1 MSTKTLRKRIALVAV
16 TALGAGLLSVVAV
29 PSANAANVTYV
40 AGTTGG
46 FDTVAVGSGAIC
58 AAVRADGTTA
68 ATLGDGSHATLAS
81 GLGTITLPVGSK
93 VSMLVA
99 ATTDIAKVSS
109 TAGAVRLEDL
119 TAATVSEGGTKFTAE
134 VQADSVFV
142 VAQAVGT
149 ATFSVYTSDTGAAI
163 SSMSFKVVA
172 SCSSGTVDTTKSLI
186 SAESASDLQ
195 TDNVDDAGATVVADE
210 GEGYL
215 SGVFKN
221 AYSAVVPAGTW
232 IASAT
237 NGYLVDV
244 ASGGAAST
252 AAAAL
257 TQDTVA
263 AAGTDIRVAVAQS
276 TTGSAGTTVVTLSYN
291 GVTVATKTFAFL
303 GDAASVKI
311 TLVGAGKPGTTT
323 YRSFTTNVYDNAG
336 NRVAFNPSV
345 DSTTLDQN
353 VTNADAPTTSI
364 SDDTVDGSF
373 ITCSATGKTSSNIKF
388 KVLTNAGTYIYS
400 DAVKIS
406 CGAAV
411 STWTVS
417 MDKASYV
424 PGDIATVTIS
434 HKDASGNAPFDPYS
448 AADDS
453 TSELANW
460 VYGSSG
466 TAPTVAGS
474 NLTAVVAPAA
484 GDYTVAGVKKYTF
497 TVGATEGDYNLTVS
511 LAGIATDS
519 AAKTVKYSIKSSSSA
534 VSNADVLKAI
544 VSLIASINKQIAA
557 LQKALLKK

>member
-1 MSTKTLRKRIALVAV
+1 VCATGYGIRRSKDLRARSRKFLNLTNERKNMSTKTLRKRIALVAV

-353 VTNADAPTTSI
+353 VTNA
-364 SDDTVDGSF
+364 
-373 ITCSATGKTSSNIKF
+373 
-388 KVLTNAGTYIYS
+388 AGTYIYS

>member
-1 MSTKTLRKRIALVAV
+1 
-16 TALGAGLLSVVAV
+16 
-29 PSANAANVTYV
+29 
-40 AGTTGG
+40 
-46 FDTVAVGSGAIC
+46 
-58 AAVRADGTTA
+58 
-68 ATLGDGSHATLAS
+68 
-81 GLGTITLPVGSK
+81 
-93 VSMLVA
+93 
-99 ATTDIAKVSS
+99 
-109 TAGAVRLEDL
+109 
-119 TAATVSEGGTKFTAE
+119 
-134 VQADSVFV
+134 
-142 VAQAVGT
+142 
-149 ATFSVYTSDTGAAI
+149 
-163 SSMSFKVVA
+163 
-172 SCSSGTVDTTKSLI
+172 
-186 SAESASDLQ
+186 
-195 TDNVDDAGATVVADE
+195 
-210 GEGYL
+210 
-215 SGVFKN
+215 
-221 AYSAVVPAGTW
+221 
-232 IASAT
+232 
-237 NGYLVDV
+237 
-244 ASGGAAST
+244 
-252 AAAAL
+252 
-257 TQDTVA
+257 VA

>member
-1 MSTKTLRKRIALVAV
+1 MSTKTNFKRVALVAV
-16 TALGAGLLSVVAV
+16 ASLGLGVLTSIA
-29 PSANAANVTYV
+29 PANAANVTYV
-40 AGTTGG
+40 LGTTGG
-46 FDTVAVGSGAIC
+46 FNTVAVGSGAIC

-68 ATLGDGSHATLAS
+68 GALGDGSHATAAS

-119 TAATVSEGGTKFTAE
+119 TAATVTQGGTKFSAAL
-134 VQADSVFV
+134 QGDSVFV

-149 ATFSVYTSDTGAAI
+149 ATFSVYTSDTGSAI
-163 SSMSFKVVA
+163 SSMTFKVVA

-186 SAESASDLQ
+186 SAESASEIQ
-195 TDNVDDAGATVVADE
+195 TDNIDDAGATVVADE

-215 SGVFKN
+215 SVVANN

-237 NGYLVDV
+237 NGYLIDV

-252 AAAAL
+252 VGAAL
-257 TQDTVA
+257 SQDTVS
-263 AAGTDIRVAVAQS
+263 AAGTDIRVAVAQGTS
-276 TTGSAGTTVVTLSYN
+276 GSAGSTVVTLAYN
-291 GVTVATKTFAFL
+291 GVTVATKTFSFL

-311 TLVGAGKPGTTT
+311 TLVGAGKVGVTT

-353 VTNADAPTTSI
+353 VTNADAPATSI
-364 SDDTVDGSF
+364 SADTVDGSF

-388 KVLTNAGTYIYS
+388 KVLTNAGTYVYS
-400 DAVKIS
+400 DAIKIS

-411 STWTVS
+411 KTYTVS

-434 HKDASGNAPFDPYS
+434 HKDSSGNAPFDPYS

-460 VYGSSG
+460 VQGTSG
-466 TAPTVAGS
+466 TAPTVTGS
-474 NLTAVVAPAA
+474 NLTAVTAPAA
-484 GDYTVAGVKKYTF
+484 GDYTVGGVKKYLF
-497 TVGATEGDYNLTVS
+497 TVGATEGDYNLSVA
-511 LAGIATDS
+511 LAGIATD
-519 AAKTVKYSIKSSSSA
+519 ADAKTVKYTIKSSSSA

>member
-29 PSANAANVTYV
+29 PSANAANIDYA

-68 ATLGDGSHATLAS
+68 ASLGDGSDATAAD

-119 TAATVSEGGTKFTAE
+119 TAATVSEGGTKFTAA

-186 SAESASDLQ
+186 SAEDASDLQ
-195 TDNVDDAGATVVADE
+195 TNNVDDAGATVVADE

-215 SGVFKN
+215 SVVAKN

-237 NGYLVDV
+237 NGYLIDV

-252 AAAAL
+252 TGAAL
-257 TQDTVA
+257 SQDTVT
-263 AAGTDIRVAVAQS
+263 AAGTDIRVAVAQE
-276 TTGSAGTTVVTLSYN
+276 TTGS
-291 GVTVATKTFAFL
+291 
-303 GDAASVKI
+303 
-311 TLVGAGKPGTTT
+311 
-323 YRSFTTNVYDNAG
+323 
-336 NRVAFNPSV
+336 
-345 DSTTLDQN
+345 
-353 VTNADAPTTSI
+353 
-364 SDDTVDGSF
+364 
-373 ITCSATGKTSSNIKF
+373 
-388 KVLTNAGTYIYS
+388 
-400 DAVKIS
+400 
-406 CGAAV
+406 
-411 STWTVS
+411 
-417 MDKASYV
+417 
-424 PGDIATVTIS
+424 
-434 HKDASGNAPFDPYS
+434 
-448 AADDS
+448 
-453 TSELANW
+453 
-460 VYGSSG
+460 
-466 TAPTVAGS
+466 
-474 NLTAVVAPAA
+474 
-484 GDYTVAGVKKYTF
+484 
-497 TVGATEGDYNLTVS
+497 
-511 LAGIATDS
+511 
-519 AAKTVKYSIKSSSSA
+519 
-534 VSNADVLKAI
+534 
-544 VSLIASINKQIAA
+544 
-557 LQKALLKK
+557 